1 MFPPGW
7 FAFQV
12 FGKIGEDGIVP
23 KDTLIVINNGMV
35 RIFYKYQFCCLYPG
49 VSGLYKI
56 GYFAPVGTLTVFGPV
71 NQQNRYFHFVGI
83 EKWTLIHVNVSAVP
97 GISMC

>member
-35 RIFYKYQFCCLYPG
+35 RIFYKYQFCVFTQEFQGCIKLD
-49 VSGLYKI
+49 
-56 GYFAPVGTLTVFGPV
+56 TLTGRYVDVFGPV

-83 EKWTLIHVNVSAVP
+83 EKWTLIHVNVS
-97 GISMC
+97 GRSMG